1 MPLDHCLHNVT
12 VKVNPVLDTARL
24 SRRLEDRWPYEN
36 LHEHFITEMY
46 CNTLLRRV
54 MGTRTTW
61 RPAARLLSGDSSKNP
76 QAEHGSGSNNKAE
89 KEGNVKNGADK
100 SKISVK
106 TEPAAGLSAETYKAV
121 AILTGSQFISN
132 CGFGCVIPVLPLFA
146 TEMGLGIVKDTS
158 NRHSLTYLREG
169 IATLM
174 NTGWGRQT
182 TAINDHHS

>member
-1 MPLDHCLHNVT
+1 MAATKIFTN
-12 VKVNPVLDTARL
+12 R
-24 SRRLEDRWPYEN
+24 
-36 LHEHFITEMY
+36 FITEMY

-100 SKISVK
+100 SKTSVK

-174 NTGWGRQT
+174 NSGWGRQT
-182 TAINDHHS
+182 TAIDDHHS